1 MKDLKGRV
9 AVVTGAASG
18 IGRGLA
24 LEFAAEGMRLV
35 LADVAADRLAAVAA
49 EVRASGAPALAVPTD
64 VSDPAAVERLAEAT
78 VEEYGAVHVLC
89 NNAGVWT
96 AASQWETSLDD
107 WQWVIGVNLWGVIHG
122 IRSFLPRLLAQ
133 PDGGHVV
140 NVSSM
145 GGLMG
150 GPFIGPYIASKHAVV
165 GISKSLRLE
174 LAMRGAKVGVTLVC
188 PGDVNTGIIE
198 ALGTRPGH
206 QRTAPAEQPPDVC
219 ALIDSIRDSFART
232 AISPGDVAKVIVQAI
247 REDRFWLLPNAAP
260 HMDLLQNEIT
270 EMLSA
275 AALDSS
281 ASF

>member
-1 MKDLKGRV
+1 MKDLKERV

-18 IGRGLA
+18 IGRALA

-35 LADVAADRLAAVAA
+35 LADVAAERLSAVAD
-49 EVRASGAPALAVPTD
+49 EVRASGAPALAATTD
-64 VSDPAAVERLAEAT
+64 VSDAAAVERLAEAT

-96 AASQWETSLDD
+96 AASQCETGLDD

-122 IRSFLPRLLAQ
+122 IRSFLPRLLVQ
-133 PDGGHVV
+133 PEGGHVV

-174 LAMRGAKVGVTLVC
+174 LAMRGAKVGVTVVC
-188 PGDVNTGIIE
+188 PGDVNTGIID
-198 ALGTRPGH
+198 ALGARPGRP
-206 QRTAPAEQPPDVC
+206 QVEPAEQPPDVR
-219 ALIDSIRDSFART
+219 ALVDSIRDSFART
-232 AISPGDVAKVIVQAI
+232 AISPADVAKMTVQAI
-247 REDRFWLLPNAAP
+247 CADRFWLLPNAGP
-260 HMDLLQNEIT
+260 HMDLLRNEIT
-270 EMLSA
+270 EMLA
-275 AALDSS
+275 AGEQGYH
-281 ASF
+281 